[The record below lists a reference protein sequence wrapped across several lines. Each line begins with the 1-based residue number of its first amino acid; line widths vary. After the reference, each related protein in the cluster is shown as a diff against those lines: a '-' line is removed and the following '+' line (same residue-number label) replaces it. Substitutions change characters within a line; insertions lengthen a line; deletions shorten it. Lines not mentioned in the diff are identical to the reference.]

1 MAPATSIRVLVV
13 EDELLFVEQLE
24 VALEDLGYEFVGPAV
39 DARIAMSL
47 HRTET
52 VDVALL
58 DVQLRGLID
67 GVQLAAQLLA
77 HRPIPLIFL
86 TSHTDEATFSRARL
100 LGAAAY
106 LVKPVEPAA
115 LQRAIELAVSNFAAF
130 ATATEDGSPVV
141 ATTDPFGPA
150 GGSVVLSD
158 ALFIKENGLLEKIRL
173 ADVLWVESDNRVCRL
188 ALATRVLTV
197 RLPLRELIRHLPAE
211 RFVQIQR
218 SYLVNLDHIE
228 RVDPVRNLV
237 QVGEH
242 LLPLSRTYH
251 DDLLRRLNLLG

>member
-1 MAPATSIRVLVV
+1 MPSTPIRVLVV
-13 EDELLFVEQLE
+13 EDELLFAEQLE
-24 VALEDLGYEFVGPAV
+24 VALEDLGYEFVGPAT
-39 DARIAMSL
+39 DARIALSL

-58 DVQLRGLID
+58 DVQLRGLVD
-67 GVQLAAQLLA
+67 GMQLAAQLLA
-77 HRPIPLIFL
+77 QRPIPLIFL
-86 TSHTDEATFSRARL
+86 TSRTDEATFARARL

-115 LQRAIELAVSNFAAF
+115 LQRAIELAVANFAA
-130 ATATEDGSPVV
+130 AAQDAPTA
-141 ATTDPFGPA
+141 ADPFGPA
-150 GGSVVLSD
+150 NGSVVLSD

-188 ALATRVLTV
+188 ALAGRMVTV
-197 RLPLRELIRHLPAE
+197 RLPLRELIRHLPTE

-237 QVGEH
+237 QVGEQ
-242 LLPLSRTYH
+242 LLPVSRNYH
-251 DDLLRRLNLLG
+251 DDLLRRLRLLG